1 MADTHI
7 TIGDVSPRIQYTGD
21 GTQTAFP
28 FPFPIFAP
36 ENLTV
41 YLDDA
46 QATTGYTVTGAGNSA
61 GGTVTFDTAPA
72 NGVRV
77 TLIRSL
83 SIQRVTDFQQGGAFR
98 AKVVNDEMDYLT
110 AALQQLQEA
119 LRRAPMLGPATAA
132 ALPIVVP
139 EPKDGATLRWNGGR
153 LENGPTIDEAA
164 AEIGVAVQEY
174 SAAAAASALD
184 AAAYAD
190 RAHAWAETPE
200 GSEVSAGQFSARHYA
215 EEARKHASGVSQE
228 FDFHALRVVD
238 GRLEWAHG
246 ETVIVAADYDE
257 TLILTKSAT
266 FVVREDG
273 HLEGTI

>member
-119 LRRAPMLGPATAA
+119 LRRAPCWGQRPPRRCPLSCPSPRTGRRCAGMAA
-132 ALPIVVP
+132 AWRMARLLMRRPRKSASRYRNILPPQRRRHWMPPPTPIGRTHGG
-139 EPKDGATLRWNGGR
+139 DAGRFGGLGGTILRAALRRGGA
-153 LENGPTIDEAA
+153 
-164 AEIGVAVQEY
+164 
-174 SAAAAASALD
+174 
-184 AAAYAD
+184 
-190 RAHAWAETPE
+190 
-200 GSEVSAGQFSARHYA
+200 
-215 EEARKHASGVSQE
+215 EARQRCQPGVRFPRTSRCRRAPGMGARRNR
-228 FDFHALRVVD
+228 DRRRGL
-238 GRLEWAHG
+238 
-246 ETVIVAADYDE
+246 
-257 TLILTKSAT
+257 
-266 FVVREDG
+266 
-273 HLEGTI
+273 